1 MIILKYADTYP
12 LVGRNLT
19 ELTDVDI
26 VQILHANRLFPSL
39 VIGLSSHL
47 DGDIQIA
54 EFLDGFIAQA
64 TSFLPPELDA
74 DRQLVQVIAA
84 GRLGKRGKQELH
96 VRLPGMSFRKIDLM
110 TCTHGPCVAVDASE
124 LHTVHA
130 TDHLAPCIG
139 IDDLIEPEAFLRFTQ
154 ERTGHTLAFDVD
166 SGLIIKIVKLVVVE
180 TKFSVSYPDIG
191 RLPVENGIGIEDID
205 ADLGGPAIGV
215 VHLILAGQ
223 VNATPTAETF
233 LCANADHVTGTRSL
247 FPFMK
252 PLGKVHLKLIVP
264 HILII
269 ELEIFL
275 VIATRRL
282 LTHPQIFHLIVPGTP
297 EGLIHRR
304 TGGNLDRDTD
314 AVNIQNVLVG
324 LQHAIHIIDGHRILN
339 LVVDMEY
346 TELSLQIV
354 PTNIVDTKVEQDTTV
369 LSTRK
374 RHTDVV
380 KILKD
385 NLQAFLCQFIYVFS
399 TCTTSHT
406 PSVLSVLY
414 HFHIAL
420 PHIHFLESQSTKDIP
435 ILQKTDGHQRA
446 PLFCRNSHDPLQQSF
461 QHSFVTSLDI
471 VIVHNPTAL
480 PTLYRNKA
488 DHFFPI
494 HSDKPTVSLSGAER
508 EIIVLLQDS
517 RIHYQRTDTWIQCCI
532 QSFKFQ
538 YLIHKK
544 LLIYS

>member
-1 MIILKYADTYP
+1 MIIYYDDKEF
-12 LVGRNLT
+12 N
-19 ELTDVDI
+19 
-26 VQILHANRLFPSL
+26 
-39 VIGLSSHL
+39 
-47 DGDIQIA
+47 DIQIFHVYLLKKYLTKHYGEDSAKKLIVAYQNDLLTIAKELGSKDIAFFA
-54 EFLDGFIAQA
+54 EF
-64 TSFLPPELDA
+64 FLTNKF
-74 DRQLVQVIAA
+74 VC
-84 GRLGKRGKQELH
+84 
-96 VRLPGMSFRKIDLM
+96 MS
-110 TCTHGPCVAVDASE
+110 TN
-124 LHTVHA
+124 
-130 TDHLAPCIG
+130 
-139 IDDLIEPEAFLRFTQ
+139 
-154 ERTGHTLAFDVD
+154 TL
-166 SGLIIKIVKLVVVE
+166 
-180 TKFSVSYPDIG
+180 
-191 RLPVENGIGIEDID
+191 
-205 ADLGGPAIGV
+205 
-215 VHLILAGQ
+215 
-223 VNATPTAETF
+223 
-233 LCANADHVTGTRSL
+233 
-247 FPFMK
+247 K
-252 PLGKVHLKLIVP
+252 PLGKVHLKLVVP
-264 HILII
+264 HVLII
-269 ELEIFL
+269 EFEIFL
-275 VIATRRL
+275 VIAAGRL
-282 LTHPQIFHLIVPGTP
+282 LTHPQIFHFIVPGTP
-297 EGLIHRR
+297 ESLIHRR

-385 NLQAFLCQFIYVFS
+385 NLQAFLCQFIYVLS

-435 ILQKTDGHQRA
+435 ILQKADGRQRA
-446 PLFCRNSHDPLQQSF
+446 LLFCRNSHNPLQQSF
-461 QHSFVTSLDI
+461 QHRFVTSLDI
-471 VIVHNPTAL
+471 VIVHDPTAL

-488 DHFFPI
+488 DHLFPI